1 MKTKRLLLT
10 LFALS
15 FYSTLLAGRGAEY
28 SLINSDS
35 VQVDLMTEFSLFYEA
50 YKNKDYNFAYE
61 HGFTVINTDPSTFLK
76 YKPFRKMEEVILQL
90 RDSIATSEEEVK
102 MYGDTLFY
110 LYDKAVELDAK
121 NSEYFIL
128 QKAYMLD
135 KWDIATP
142 EEEIAA
148 YEYAFGK
155 FPDAGTYY
163 KDRLGIIY
171 SQNASEEN
179 GYKMKALDL
188 YSALAELEPENET
201 WISRI
206 DGLAEDINEL
216 VEIRKKAWDLDKE
229 NLEKAYKYSETCI
242 QALEFEKS
250 LEPLLFLTQKSP
262 DVINY
267 WRKLATVY
275 TKLDNHDGAIKS
287 YKTLIQ
293 LEPNNRENFYNIA
306 LLYKNISQLS
316 VCRSYLQKAASASSE
331 SWDIP
336 IMVEAQ
342 LYEQAARECGFEFM
356 DKCVYQLA
364 VDTYMRAAA
373 VGGAQSSS
381 AKERVKALNQ
391 SIPQREDY
399 FFRKYKSGDKILI
412 EGTCYGWIQRSI
424 IVP

>member
-1 MKTKRLLLT
+1 MTKILLLT

-15 FYSTLLAGRGAEY
+15 LCSTLLAGKGPGY
-28 SLINSDS
+28 NLLQSDS
-35 VQVDLMTEFSLFYEA
+35 VQVDLMTEFSLFYES
-50 YKNKDYNFAYE
+50 YKNKDHKFAYE
-61 HGFTVINTDPSTFLK
+61 HGFLVINTDPSTFIK
-76 YKPFRKMEEVILQL
+76 YKPFRKMEEVILYL
-90 RDSIATSEEEVK
+90 RDSVDVSEEEVK
-102 MYGDTLFY
+102 IYSDTLFY
-110 LYDKAVELDAK
+110 LYDKAVELGAK
-121 NSEYFIL
+121 NPEYFHL

-135 KWDIATP
+135 KWEIATP

-148 YEYAFGK
+148 YEYAFEK
-155 FPDAGTYY
+155 FPNADSYY
-163 KDRLGIIY
+163 WIRLGMIY
-171 SQNASEEN
+171 AQNATEEN
-179 GYKMKALDL
+179 GYKMKAFDL
-188 YSALAELEPENET
+188 YSTLLKAEPEREDLIGYIDALAGN
-201 WISRI
+201 I
-206 DGLAEDINEL
+206 DEL
-216 VEIRKKAWDLDKE
+216 VEIRKKAWDLDKD

-242 QALEFEKS
+242 QAEELEKA
-250 LEPLLFLTQKSP
+250 LEPLLFLTQRSP

-275 TKLDNHDGAIKS
+275 RKLKNYDEAIKS

-306 LLYKNISQLS
+306 LIYKDIGQLS
-316 VCRSYLQKAASASSE
+316 VCRSYLQKSANASDE

-364 VDTYMRAAA
+364 CDTYGRAAA

-381 AKERVKALNQ
+381 ARSRIKALNQ
-391 SIPQREDY
+391 SIPQSEDY
-399 FFRKYKSGDKILI
+399 FFRKYKSGDKIQI
-412 EGTCYGWIQRSI
+412 EGQCYGWIKRSI